1 FMRIKIT
8 PYKWKADVVVS
19 VDALQQQLGPDT
31 RKLKKKKKQR
41 SWKTIVAIIGTGRPT
56 VEYIVYKQEEEEEEI
71 CGFGD
76 FQIFTARRKD
86 ATKDNI

>member
-1 FMRIKIT
+1 M
-8 PYKWKADVVVS
+8 VS

-56 VEYIVYKQEEEEEEI
+56 VEYIVYKQGMFHTI
-71 CGFGD
+71 
-76 FQIFTARRKD
+76 IYAYLSTL
-86 ATKDNI
+86 